1 MGKPPMPDTP
11 PTPTVIESDRI
22 LARKWYRCG
31 CGATYETIMESEPA
45 ARQRHHHHVAD
56 EVESVASQIAAAREA
71 WGAEHAEALHREY
84 EGFRSESE
92 PAARQRHH
100 HHVADEVESVASQ
113 IAAAREAWGAEHAEA
128 LHREYEGLLAKAY
141 AASDFR
147 TEAVAALV
155 EAANSYANGRHTASC
170 RDEPGGKIE
179 PWIDCACRIR
189 DLRAALGRV
198 KG

>member
-71 WGAEHAEALHREY
+71 WGAERPRL
-84 EGFRSESE
+84 
-92 PAARQRHH
+92 PAG
-100 HHVADEVESVASQ
+100 VEVTADDIQDAIEIGAGVMSVERRADI
-113 IAAAREAWGAEHAEA
+113 IAVLRT
-128 LHREYEGLLAKAY
+128 
-141 AASDFR
+141 R
-147 TEAVAALV
+147 TEAVAGLV
-155 EAANSYANGRHTASC
+155 EAAEALPTPHWLSIGAINNTAELRLS
-170 RDEPGGKIE
+170 REGYE
-179 PWIDCACRIR
+179 A
-189 DLRAALGRV
+189 LRAALERAKEAQG
-198 KG
+198 

>member
-71 WGAEHAEALHREY
+71 WGVSR
-84 EGFRSESE
+84 
-92 PAARQRHH
+92 
-100 HHVADEVESVASQ
+100 
-113 IAAAREAWGAEHAEA
+113 
-128 LHREYEGLLAKAY
+128 
-141 AASDFR
+141 
-147 TEAVAALV
+147 EAVAGLV
-155 EAANSYANGRHTASC
+155 TQASAVMSLLEKHGGGIVPHLL
-170 RDEPGGKIE
+170 DTDDNPGE
-179 PWIDCACRIR
+179 F
-189 DLRAALGRV
+189 LRAALERV
-198 KG
+198 REGGSARE